1 MFLLLSPV
9 LLSIVVISV
18 WASARCAGIYAR
30 VALVSVLGR
39 TIAHVN
45 GSSVKRETGGAKS
58 GRVKLKMW
66 TGIEFAGVTW
76 TLTHGRQSSWI
87 DQLMS

>member
-1 MFLLLSPV
+1 MPV
-9 LLSIVVISV
+9 LLSFRFSKDD
-18 WASARCAGIYAR
+18 
-30 VALVSVLGR
+30 
-39 TIAHVN
+39 IAHVT
-45 GSSVKRETGGAKS
+45 GFSVKREPGGAKS